1 MSFGSWAKQNVVALA
16 TWAGVILTLVMSAAV
31 SMAQAD
37 DTQKAPVA
45 STAQHEDDIVKLES
59 DVRSIQ
65 EQQARLVKVVEK
77 TATVLTELDKTTA
90 ELKVMVQTSHRD

>member
-1 MSFGSWAKQNVVALA
+1 MSFGSWARQNVVALA

-37 DTQKAPVA
+37 DTQKSLVA

>member
-1 MSFGSWAKQNVVALA
+1 MSFGSWAKQNVVARA
-16 TWAGVILTLVMSAAV
+16 TWAGVVLTLVMSAAV

-37 DTQKAPVA
+37 DTQKALVA

-90 ELKVMVQTSHRD
+90 ELKVMVQTTRQ

>member
-1 MSFGSWAKQNVVALA
+1 MSFGSWARQNVVALA

-37 DTQKAPVA
+37 DTQKALVA

-90 ELKVMVQTSHRD
+90 ALKVMVQPPRQ

>member
-1 MSFGSWAKQNVVALA
+1 MKKTVHSKPIDTPESAVVA
-16 TWAGVILTLVMSAAV
+16 AAMV
-31 SMAQAD
+31 ACL
-37 DTQKAPVA
+37 VA

>member
-16 TWAGVILTLVMSAAV
+16 TWAGVVLTLVRSAAV

-37 DTQKAPVA
+37 DTQKALVA

-77 TATVLTELDKTTA
+77 TEAVLTELDKTTA
-90 ELKVMVQTSHRD
+90 ELKVMVQTTRQ

>member
-1 MSFGSWAKQNVVALA
+1 MSFGSWARQNVVALA

-37 DTQKAPVA
+37 DTQKALVA

-90 ELKVMVQTSHRD
+90 ELKVMVQTTRQ

>member
-1 MSFGSWAKQNVVALA
+1 MSFGSWARQNVVALA
-16 TWAGVILTLVMSAAV
+16 TWAGVILTLVVSAAV

-37 DTQKAPVA
+37 DTQKTLVVA
-45 STAQHEDDIVKLES
+45 TAQHEDDIVKLES

>member
-1 MSFGSWAKQNVVALA
+1 MSFGSWARQNVVALA

-37 DTQKAPVA
+37 DTQKALVVV
-45 STAQHEDDIVKLES
+45 SAQHEDDIVKLES

>member
-1 MSFGSWAKQNVVALA
+1 MSFGSWARQNVVALA

-37 DTQKAPVA
+37 DTQKALVA

>member
-37 DTQKAPVA
+37 DTQKALVA

-90 ELKVMVQTSHRD
+90 ELKVMVQTTRQ

>member
-16 TWAGVILTLVMSAAV
+16 TWAGVVLTLVMSAAV

-37 DTQKAPVA
+37 DTQKALVA

-90 ELKVMVQTSHRD
+90 ELKVMVQTTRQ

>member
-16 TWAGVILTLVMSAAV
+16 TWAGVILTLVVSASV
-31 SMAQAD
+31 NMAKAD
-37 DTQKAPVA
+37 DTQKGLVA
-45 STAQHEDDIVKLES
+45 KSAEHEEDIIQLES

-77 TATVLTELDKTTA
+77 TEAVLTELDKTTA
-90 ELKVMVQTSHRD
+90 ELKVMVQPTRQ